1 MFTITMFFE
10 AKKSVYNL
18 SEWMIVQVAAFVVSM
33 SIIFLSECL
42 QKLDTNLKSVAIC
55 ALVNIA
61 LSLFFLR
68 KYENV
73 IFNEFNNRNKII
85 QLLLFL
91 VVYFTLVI
99 VFKRNLVFW
108 IYEGFI
114 LFAVQINYSYSLGG
128 KGGMRLALVLTI
140 IFTRLPFIYYRYY
153 L

>member
-1 MFTITMFFE
+1 
-10 AKKSVYNL
+10 VL
-18 SEWMIVQVAAFVVSM
+18 
-33 SIIFLSECL
+33 
-42 QKLDTNLKSVAIC
+42 
-55 ALVNIA
+55 NIA

-73 IFNEFNNRNKII
+73 IFNEFNNIHKNI

-91 VVYFTLVI
+91 VVYFSLVYI
-99 VFKRNLVFW
+99 FNRNLVFW

-114 LFAVQINYSYSLGG
+114 LFALQINYSYSLGG
-128 KGGMRLALVLTI
+128 KGGITLALVLTI